1 MSVMNLLTSDEE
13 LLPFFT
19 RTFKME
25 EKSYSRIRKEKEE
38 KRKELEQKWSK
49 KACKEEKEKELKGA
63 AEAPEAKN
71 SAFILKRIKR
81 MREVYLMLHQGLMKQ
96 KHPASTALSQAALFN
111 SLSSSLDGIS
121 GSISSEGEKRSLRDT
136 RKFRSFGKG
145 GSRGAEQDG

>member
-71 SAFILKRIKR
+71 SAFILS
-81 MREVYLMLHQGLMKQ
+81 
-96 KHPASTALSQAALFN
+96 ASSA
-111 SLSSSLDGIS
+111 
-121 GSISSEGEKRSLRDT
+121 
-136 RKFRSFGKG
+136 
-145 GSRGAEQDG
+145 